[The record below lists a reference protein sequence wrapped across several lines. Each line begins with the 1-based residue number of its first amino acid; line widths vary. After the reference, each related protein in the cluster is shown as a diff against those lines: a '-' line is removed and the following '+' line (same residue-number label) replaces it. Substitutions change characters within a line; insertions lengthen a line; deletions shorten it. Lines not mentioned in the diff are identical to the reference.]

1 MPRRT
6 KKRTQKQPPQKQLLK
21 AYGYCRVSTEEQAR
35 DGFSL
40 DAQEEKIQEYAKF
53 KDLELVKIIREE
65 GESGKNLDRPGLQK
79 LLQLVEDQK
88 AEALIVY
95 KLDRLTR
102 NTSNL
107 LQLVEEVFKKGNT
120 RFFSIT
126 EDIDTD
132 SAMGKFFLT
141 IMGAMAQMEREL
153 VSERTSAALQYKKQQ
168 GDSLGKI
175 PFGWDRVDGQLM
187 RDQEES
193 KLLRKLKRWRK
204 KGDTYARIA
213 EKLNEQGT
221 KPKRKNAK
229 WHASSVH
236 YILNRKR

>member
-1 MPRRT
+1 MPRRS
-6 KKRTQKQPPQKQLLK
+6 KKRTKKQPLK

-35 DGFSL
+35 EGISL

-102 NTSNL
+102 NTSDL
-107 LQLVEEVFKKGNT
+107 LQLVEEIFKKGNT

-126 EDIDTD
+126 EEIDTD

-153 VSERTSAALQYKKQQ
+153 VSERTSAALQYKKSQ

-175 PFGWDRVDGQLM
+175 PFGWDRIDGQLV
-187 RDQEES
+187 RDPAES

-204 KGDTYARIA
+204 KGDSYAKIA
-213 EKLNEQGT
+213 QKLNEQGI
-221 KPKRKNAK
+221 KPKRKNTK
-229 WHASSVH
+229 WHASSVY
-236 YILNRKR
+236 YILNRKKR